1 MVIKMIGYAICGS
14 FCNHK
19 IALEQLQALV
29 DLGYDVLPIL
39 SENSATLDTR
49 FGTHQALFDN
59 VKKICGK
66 EPLLTIVEAEEIS
79 GAKSVDCI
87 IVSPCTGNTMA
98 KLANGITDG
107 VVTMAVK
114 AHLRNRKPVVLALAT
129 NDALGSNLKNIAALF
144 DKKCVYFVPL
154 KQDDA
159 IKKATSLVCDFEYT
173 PQTLYFALQGVQL
186 QPFML

>member
-1 MVIKMIGYAICGS
+1 MIGYAICGS

-29 DLGYDVLPIL
+29 DLGYEVMPII

-49 FGTHQALFDN
+49 FGTHQSLIDN
-59 VKKICGK
+59 VTRICGRK
-66 EPLLTIVEAEEIS
+66 PLFTIVEAEEVS
-79 GAKSVDCI
+79 GAKGVDCI
-87 IVSPCTGNTMA
+87 IISPCTGNTMA

-107 VVTMAVK
+107 VVTMAAK
-114 AHLRNRKPVVLALAT
+114 AHLRNRKPLILALAT
-129 NDALGSNLKNIAALF
+129 NDALGSNFKNIAALF
-144 DKKCVYFVPL
+144 DKKCVFFVPL

-159 IKKATSLVCDFEYT
+159 IKKATSLVCDFEAI
-173 PQTLYFALQGVQL
+173 PQTLYFALQGVQI